1 MSLTLTL
8 FKDSLLTAKNR
19 IPARRVSVDF
29 PTHTACAVTTVPIC
43 VKMSDKRGMLPL
55 HPAAASEIKG
65 CASAVLGVW
74 IEYALLTW
82 FVEDVRAVA
91 GEGLKWREQSK
102 Q

>member
-1 MSLTLTL
+1 MSLKSLNLILLSRNLILLSLKLILLSLTFAL

-65 CASAVLGVW
+65 CASAVLGV
-74 IEYALLTW
+74 
-82 FVEDVRAVA
+82 
-91 GEGLKWREQSK
+91 
-102 Q
+102 